1 MYRALYRKWR
11 PQRFEDVVGQRA
23 IVAALKNQV
32 ASGRVGH
39 AYLFT
44 GVRGTGKTT
53 CAKIFAKAVNCLNP
67 QGGDPCCQC
76 AVCRGIDGGS
86 ILDVV
91 EMDAASNNG
100 VDDIRD
106 LRDETAYTP
115 SSCTY
120 KVYIIDEVHM
130 LSTAAFNALLKTLEE
145 PPAHVIFILATTEIQ
160 KVPATIRSR
169 CQRYDFTRISPEDI
183 AGRVAQVAAAEQLS
197 LTDKAAALIAR
208 LADGALRD
216 ALSILDTCA
225 GVNAD
230 IDENVVRRMAGVTD
244 RSYLFRISQAVS
256 ARDAAAALAE
266 LAALRQQSVDVKRL
280 TEELIAHYRSLMLA
294 ALPGGQELL
303 SGVSPDEEA
312 LYLEQGP
319 ALGRREAVRAIR
331 ALGVALEHMARGSD
345 QRIELEL
352 ALFSLTEPAQTQQ
365 AAAVPAAAAAQPA
378 RQAVPAAS
386 QPARQETTVRPFA
399 SAPVSPA
406 PAASTA
412 APAAQSAQDLPLW
425 EEPAAPAAAP
435 AAQSA
440 QDLPPWEEPAAPATA
455 PAAQSAQDL
464 PPWEEPAAPAAA
476 PAAQSAQDL
485 PPWEEPAASA
495 APAAQS
501 TQDLPPWEEEAPPE
515 EPAPPA
521 PWSETPPE
529 EPAAQ
534 PVYAADPQLDKP
546 RRAAADGVNPYPQWA
561 EVVNRIQQ
569 TDPMLYGYLKK
580 SRAYFDGVRVLIDG
594 GKTFRD
600 FIRVNKGSQR
610 LIKKL
615 IAEVSGIAVPIG
627 PYEPEKTAARQKTT
641 AEDSLHKLEAL
652 GLEVTIEDNARKRRS

>member
-32 ASGRVGH
+32 AAGRVGH

-53 CAKIFAKAVNCLNP
+53 CAKIFAKAVNCLDP
-67 QGGDPCCQC
+67 QNGDPCGQC
-76 AVCRGIDGGS
+76 AVCRGIDDGS

-115 SSCTY
+115 SICRY

-183 AGRVAQVAAAEQLS
+183 AGRVAQVAGAEGLALTEGAAG
-197 LTDKAAALIAR
+197 LIAR

-225 GVNAD
+225 GVTGQ
-230 IDENVVRRMAGVTD
+230 IDEDVVRRMAGVTD
-244 RSYLFRISQAVS
+244 RSYLFRMSDALA
-256 ARDAAAALAE
+256 ARDAASALAE

-294 ALPGGQELL
+294 ALPGGRELL
-303 SGVSPDEEA
+303 SGVSPEEED
-312 LYLEQGP
+312 LYLAKGP
-319 ALGRREAVRAIR
+319 ALGQREAVRAIR
-331 ALGVALEHMARGSD
+331 ALGGALEHMARGSD

-352 ALFSLTEPAQTQQ
+352 ALFNLTAPDAQPA
-365 AAAVPAAAAAQPA
+365 PATAAAQASPA
-378 RQAVPAAS
+378 PAARP
-386 QPARQETTVRPFA
+386 QPAAQPQPAVRPFA
-399 SAPVSPA
+399 SGPVPA
-406 PAASTA
+406 PAAEAPAAQPAPQA
-412 APAAQSAQDLPLW
+412 APAAEAQLDPDSLPPW
-425 EEPAAPAAAP
+425 DEPSQTPPPPAEAAPAQDEPLPPPPAEEEAAPPPVEDAP
-435 AAQSA
+435 AAQ
-440 QDLPPWEEPAAPATA
+440 PAF
-455 PAAQSAQDL
+455 
-464 PPWEEPAAPAAA
+464 
-476 PAAQSAQDL
+476 
-485 PPWEEPAASA
+485 
-495 APAAQS
+495 
-501 TQDLPPWEEEAPPE
+501 
-515 EPAPPA
+515 
-521 PWSETPPE
+521 
-529 EPAAQ
+529 
-534 PVYAADPQLDKP
+534 AADPQLDKP
-546 RRAAADGVNPYPQWA
+546 RRVAGRDINPYPQWP
-561 EVVNRIQQ
+561 EVVDRIRD

-580 SRAYFDGVRVLIDG
+580 SKAYFDGVRVLIDG

-615 IAEVSGIAVPIG
+615 IADVSGIAVPIG
-627 PYEPEKTAARQKTT
+627 PYEPETSAGRPKAS

-652 GLEVTIEDNARKRRS
+652 GLDVTIEDGPRRRHS

>member
-86 ILDVV
+86 LLDVV

-183 AGRVAQVAAAEQLS
+183 AGRVAQVAAAERLS

-225 GVNAD
+225 GVTAD

-256 ARDAAAALAE
+256 ARDAAGALAE

-365 AAAVPAAAAAQPA
+365 AAAVPAAAAAQTA

-386 QPARQETTVRPFA
+386 QPVRQETTVRPFA

-412 APAAQSAQDLPLW
+412 APAAQSTQDLPPW
-425 EEPAAPAAAP
+425 EEPAAPATAPAAQSPQDLPPWEEPAAPAAP

-464 PPWEEPAAPAAA
+464 PPWEE
-476 PAAQSAQDL
+476 
-485 PPWEEPAASA
+485 
-495 APAAQS
+495 
-501 TQDLPPWEEEAPPE
+501 EAPPE

-521 PWSETPPE
+521 PWPETPPE
-529 EPAAQ
+529 EPAPQ

>member
-225 GVNAD
+225 GVTAD

-256 ARDAAAALAE
+256 ARDAAGALAE

-352 ALFSLTEPAQTQQ
+352 ALFSLTEPVQTQQ

-386 QPARQETTVRPFA
+386 QPVRQETTVRPFA
-399 SAPVSPA
+399 SAPVSPV

-412 APAAQSAQDLPLW
+412 APAAQSTQDLPPW
-425 EEPAAPAAAP
+425 EEPTAPAAAP

-440 QDLPPWEEPAAPATA
+440 
-455 PAAQSAQDL
+455 
-464 PPWEEPAAPAAA
+464 
-476 PAAQSAQDL
+476 
-485 PPWEEPAASA
+485 
-495 APAAQS
+495 
-501 TQDLPPWEEEAPPE
+501 QDLPPWEEEAPPE

-521 PWSETPPE
+521 PWPETPPE

>member
-23 IVAALKNQV
+23 TVAALKNQV
-32 ASGRVGH
+32 SAGRVGH

-53 CAKIFAKAVNCLNP
+53 CAKIFAKAVNCLHP
-67 QGGDPCCQC
+67 QNGDPCGEC
-76 AVCRGIDGGS
+76 AVCRGIDDGS

-115 SSCTY
+115 TSCTY

-183 AGRVAQVAAAEQLS
+183 AGRVAQVAAAEQLN

-225 GVNAD
+225 GVTAD
-230 IDENVVRRMAGVTD
+230 IDEGVVRQMAGVTD
-244 RSYLFRISQAVS
+244 RGYLFRMSDAVA
-256 ARDAAAALAE
+256 ARDAASALAE

-294 ALPGGQELL
+294 ALPGGRDLL
-303 SGVSPDEEA
+303 SGVSPDEET
-312 LYLEQGP
+312 LYLEKGP
-319 ALGRREAVRAIR
+319 ALGRREAIRAIR
-331 ALGVALEHMARGSD
+331 ALGAALEHMARGSD

-352 ALFSLTEPAQTQQ
+352 ALFSLTEPAQSQQAPAVQAAVSAAPARTAAPQQ
-365 AAAVPAAAAAQPA
+365 AA
-378 RQAVPAAS
+378 
-386 QPARQETTVRPFA
+386 RQEVRPFA
-399 SAPVSPA
+399 AAPAPFQSAPVTA
-406 PAASTA
+406 QA
-412 APAAQSAQDLPLW
+412 APAAPSAPVQ
-425 EEPAAPAAAP
+425 AAD
-435 AAQSA
+435 
-440 QDLPPWEEPAAPATA
+440 DLPPWEEPA
-455 PAAQSAQDL
+455 PAASQAAAKSTAASSAPVQAADDL
-464 PPWEEPAAPAAA
+464 PPWEEPAPAATQTTA
-476 PAAQSAQDL
+476 KSPAAPSAPVQASDDL
-485 PPWEEPAASA
+485 PPWEGLEP
-495 APAAQS
+495 
-501 TQDLPPWEEEAPPE
+501 PPE
-515 EPAPPA
+515 RGADPTPAPQ
-521 PWSETPPE
+521 PE
-529 EPAAQ
+529 AQ
-534 PVYAADPQLDKP
+534 PAYTADPQLNKP
-546 RRAAADGVNPYPQWA
+546 RRVADRSVNPYPQWG
-561 EVVNRIQQ
+561 EVVDKIRE

-580 SRAYFDGVRVLIDG
+580 SKAYFDGVRVLIDG

-615 IAEVSGIAVPIG
+615 IAQVSGIAVPIG
-627 PYEPEKTAARQKTT
+627 PYEPEKAAATRPKTN
-641 AEDSLHKLEAL
+641 AEESLHKLEAL
-652 GLEVTIEDNARKRRS
+652 GLDVTIEDSARRRQS